1 MNTLIRKMSF
11 ALSLVVL
18 FVALSCTSC
27 KKDKPIVEPPKSGT
41 LKVQF
46 TYVFG
51 SAALPWEMGKTY
63 VHSKTGDTLTFS
75 MFRFYVSNIK
85 LKKSDGT
92 WWAQPESY
100 YLLNATTADASAF
113 TVADIPAGDY
123 TAMEYTMGVDS
134 ARNVS
139 GANAGALSLS
149 NGMFWDW
156 NSGYIMLKAEGT
168 SPNSS
173 VNVFAF
179 HLGGFSGPYN
189 VVTVKTTDFG
199 GKTLGIDNT
208 KSPVATFLANPA
220 RLWHNSPSVSVR
232 SAIHAPGAEAK
243 TMANDFYGNISF
255 TSLQ

>member
-1 MNTLIRKMSF
+1 MKTSF
-11 ALSLVVL
+11 KGLSSAIVVL
-18 FVALSCTSC
+18 ALLAIASCSSC
-27 KKDKPIVEPPKSGT
+27 KKKTDPPQVLPGSV
-41 LKVQF
+41 KVQF
-46 TYVFG
+46 AYEFG
-51 SAALPWEMGKTY
+51 SALLAWDMSKTY
-63 VHSKTGDTLTFS
+63 VHPKTGDTLTFS
-75 MFRFYVSNIK
+75 MLRYYVSNIK
-85 LKKSDGT
+85 LKKADGT

-100 YLLNATTADASAF
+100 FLLNANSADASAF
-113 TVADIPAGDY
+113 TVGDIPAGNY

-168 SPNSS
+168 SPNST

-179 HLGGFSGPYN
+179 HLGGFSGVNN
-189 VVTVKTTDFG
+189 VVTVKSTDFG
-199 GKTLGIDNT
+199 GKTLTVENGKT
-208 KSPVATFLANPA
+208 PVITLVANPA

-243 TMANDFYGNISF
+243 LMANDFYSNIYF
-255 TSLQ
+255 RSLQ